1 MSINLSNVN
10 ISLAEFQRLA
20 KGDYNAGEVRLASE
34 NKLEK
39 MNNHVHLKFL
49 NNKTI
54 DHAEVIAI
62 KNAFIKALGD
72 NGVLSERLNEIRQK
86 LGLASSGGNWGD
98 MSKLSMKPL
107 TRQQIREIIDANA
120 KDMTDLHIETSAT
133 IYKGGAMSSGNV
145 TAREKVNASLAASTR
160 SLDENVEISAFQIV
174 ATCQIDYVSADKELL
189 LDAAKKMLDAL
200 MEGCGGKPRA
210 DVQATATLK
219 QESGLTLKIPTCFSE
234 LEFSRKLEEDIMR
247 MKQDGFSPANIGYA
261 EDYGK
266 LDTPQ
271 AREEFFAG
279 LPNDPGGGH
288 KARIVAIKILNDAG
302 IIDHDTLNLPTQMD
316 DAQAIQ
322 LAKHLDSIRNLSRD
336 AIRNDP
342 TFKALTDDSKIHKD
356 KTFGNADVPAMRT
369 SSFNDAVYTDF
380 LMNSKDISLPSFRGL
395 PREACEAVKQRLGN
409 SALPDDESKPVSGVP
424 LRRALNCVGDDSE
437 RRITADDARGRYI
450 DAALAQGAKRMVMR
464 AIANT
469 IPAQALKG
477 ISSDD
482 VYDYVLSKH
491 NGLIDQIVGSESPAE
506 AEAIVKTLKQDIL
519 DSLEFC
525 KLGNELDKLRNGIVD
540 NMKAALA
547 TRLNADKQ
555 KVADNVFLDVVKLKD
570 QASKLK
576 ASIKNAI
583 LDGKAQMKKIEEYQK
598 DFDKLANDFVDKV
611 TGSLGKVDEQGLPS
625 KYVPRFKFWM
635 MRCKF
640 SAKIDFGEMRKIA
653 RSANFDAIDKA
664 LADFKNKGVANNA
677 QAPKKAGGLSD
688 NKFAVINAISNML
701 GPMRAD
707 IFRAAGIPPEKVQT
721 IGTSEE
727 YEPVVM
733 FLMLLAQER
742 PESIKN
748 IMEFLKDKEVL
759 TALHEQ
765 GQSKQDYRMAAYF
778 LPISNDPKIDPFMND
793 DAPQFN
799 ALFPV
804 DGAKANIYDA
814 LVYGNLNAERGPA
827 IDRLVEKA
835 KDDPDMLAVL
845 QHGNCQAA
853 KRIIIAG
860 NGTLRTEEEQAK
872 RFDAIKGN
880 LDELRKATAGDK
892 QAYDAAFKQ
901 FLTLDGNAFPPGT
914 ITKLFEAAGKA
925 DISAIKLP
933 PDASPKQ
940 LAEFFCNVEK
950 TVASVVA
957 ETGGMKNLDKSSGAA
972 DIDPIN
978 SLVMTK
984 IFSRCDK
991 ATLQAIKTGIFSTNG
1006 QKLAAACDDIH
1017 EGDIPREM
1025 RGEMRQKPQ
1034 RNIIATGLLASGMS
1048 SLGIFR
1054 MAVLNNVL
1062 DTLGET
1068 GQTLPPP
1075 AKPSLE
1081 EFKEIYNTLEQHTL
1095 ANHPELFTLADKT
1108 IAQG

>member
-39 MNNHVHLKFL
+39 VNNHVHLKFL

-62 KNAFIKALGD
+62 KNAFIKALDD
-72 NGVLSERLNEIRQK
+72 NGVQPERLNEIRQK

-120 KDMTDLHIETSAT
+120 KYMTDLQIETSAT

-145 TAREKVNASLAASTR
+145 AARDKVNTALAASTR

-174 ATCQIDYVSADKELL
+174 ATGQIGYISGRAEYF
-189 LDAAKKMLDAL
+189 LDATRKVLDAL

-219 QESGLTLKIPTCFSE
+219 LESGLTLKIPTCFSE
-234 LEFSRKLEEDIMR
+234 LEFSRKLEDDIFR
-247 MKQDGFSPANIGYA
+247 INDLARDGEINPTHDMDVA
-261 EDYGK
+261 EQYGK

-271 AREEFFAG
+271 ARGKFFAD
-279 LPNDPGGGH
+279 LATDPDGGE
-288 KARIVAIKILNDAG
+288 KARMVAMKILNDAG
-302 IIDHDTLNLPTQMD
+302 IIDYDTLNLPNHMN

-322 LAKHLDSIRNLSRD
+322 FAKHLDSIRDLSRD
-336 AIRNDP
+336 AIRNGP
-342 TFKALTDDSKIHKD
+342 TFKALTDSKVLAPRMVGTTK
-356 KTFGNADVPAMRT
+356 VPALSGHT
-369 SSFNDAVYTDF
+369 FNSRIEDAFKNTPD
-380 LMNSKDISLPSFRGL
+380 DIPLPSFRNF
-395 PREACEAVKQRLGN
+395 PKEAFEVVKKRLGDT
-409 SALPDDESKPVSGVP
+409 ALPKDKLKPVTGKFLSDA
-424 LRRALNCVGDDSE
+424 LRAWNNEPRV
-437 RRITADDARGRYI
+437 TAEEAHDAYI
-450 DAALAQGAKRMVMR
+450 KAALKLGARRMIDK
-464 AIANT
+464 AIDKVVEEMN
-469 IPAQALKG
+469 LKG
-477 ISSDD
+477 
-482 VYDYVLSKH
+482 
-491 NGLIDQIVGSESPAE
+491 Q
-506 AEAIVKTLKQDIL
+506 
-519 DSLEFC
+519 
-525 KLGNELDKLRNGIVD
+525 KLGNTRDAVLCANPELLDSIANAENPEAAQEILAGAKEKIRDCILLSREVGNSRREVIDK
-540 NMKAALA
+540 A
-547 TRLNADKQ
+547 TTFLFSSLNITKESVE
-555 KVADNVFLDVVKLKD
+555 KSKINLNNLFEFEKLKD
-570 QASKLK
+570 AADKLETSIFEGKSGLKTSEDIQK
-576 ASIKNAI
+576 A
-583 LDGKAQMKKIEEYQK
+583 
-598 DFDKLANDFVDKV
+598 FDKLARDFIQNRIDSFAKLDVLKGLNLPKQ
-611 TGSLGKVDEQGLPS
+611 TMQLFKYTLLTCRKGS
-625 KYVPRFKFWM
+625 
-635 MRCKF
+635 
-640 SAKIDFGEMRKIA
+640 KIDIPQLLNLAKTA
-653 RSANFDAIDKA
+653 DLSKA
-664 LADFKNKGVANNA
+664 E
-677 QAPKKAGGLSD
+677 
-688 NKFAVINAISNML
+688 AV
-701 GPMRAD
+701 
-707 IFRAAGIPPEKVQT
+707 
-721 IGTSEE
+721 
-727 YEPVVM
+727 
-733 FLMLLAQER
+733 
-742 PESIKN
+742 
-748 IMEFLKDKEVL
+748 LKDKNATNEKIYKVL
-759 TALHEQ
+759 QDVMQPILIEAQ
-765 GQSKQDYRMAAYF
+765 GGDDFEGVDGRHAPYVLFLGILANERKDFADMVVKFVSKPDVHKAVIAGAADKLLVTTYE
-778 LPISNDPKIDPFMND
+778 LMNLTLDPKINPY
-793 DAPQFN
+793 AAEEIPQANVF
-799 ALFPV
+799 FPV
-804 DGAKANIYDA
+804 EGAKANLYDA
-814 LVYGNLNAERGPA
+814 LIHGNLNAERGPA

-860 NGTLRTEEEQAK
+860 NGTMRTEEEQTK

-880 LDELRKATAGDK
+880 LDELRKATEGDK

-901 FLTLDGNAFPPGT
+901 FLALYGNAFPPGT
-914 ITKLFEAAGKA
+914 ITRLFEAAGKA

-957 ETGGMKNLDKSSGAA
+957 ETGVMKNLDKSSGAA

-978 SLVMTK
+978 SLVMAK
-984 IFSRCDK
+984 IFSCCDK
-991 ATLQAIKTGIFSTNG
+991 ATLQAIKTGLFSENS

-1017 EGDIPREM
+1017 EGDFPREM

-1034 RNIIATGLLASGMS
+1034 RNVNATGLLASGMS

-1081 EFKEIYNTLEQHTL
+1081 EFKEIYNTLERYTL
-1095 ANHPELFTLADKT
+1095 DNHPELLTRADEA